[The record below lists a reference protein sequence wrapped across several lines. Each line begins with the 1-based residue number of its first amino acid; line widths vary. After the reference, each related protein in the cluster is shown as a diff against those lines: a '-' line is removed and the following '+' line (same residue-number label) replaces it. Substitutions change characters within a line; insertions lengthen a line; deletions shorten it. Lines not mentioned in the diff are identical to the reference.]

1 MSPEKALYSLN
12 SHERHVSPDLQ
23 NAYLRM
29 TNCMKISDSVL
40 MPRAMRYIF
49 PMVNI
54 LLIRHRGWSSLCMK
68 RVMSYNKVQV
78 WYIPTG

>member
-1 MSPEKALYSLN
+1 MCHQTCKTALTINLAPICMAY
-12 SHERHVSPDLQ
+12 
-23 NAYLRM
+23 AYLRM

-40 MPRAMRYIF
+40 MPRAMRYTF

-68 RVMSYNKVQV
+68 RDMSYNKVQV

>member
-1 MSPEKALYSLN
+1 
-12 SHERHVSPDLQ
+12 
-23 NAYLRM
+23 
-29 TNCMKISDSVL
+29 MKISDSVL

-68 RVMSYNKVQV
+68 RDMSYNKVQV
-78 WYIPTG
+78 WYIPMG